1 MAGDASYGYPSSL
14 SRRLKRAIQGRGA
27 GPCGRLLLSGSE
39 RQRSLARSFTRSG
52 LVWRSAGRS
61 VAVVGR
67 RAGARLC
74 RGGSPAG
81 PAGPGVTGRRRG
93 ASSPGYSAARKEAA
107 APPSGPEELALPGAL
122 TAFLPAPTS
131 TGLTRPGLATPSAA
145 QAGRCPPCPGH
156 RVGASRTPAPS
167 GLRAGARARPGTHGL
182 LGFVVFRG

>member
-1 MAGDASYGYPSSL
+1 MAGDAPNGYPSSR
-14 SRRLKRAIQGRGA
+14 SRRRERAIQGRGA
-27 GPCGRLLLSGSE
+27 GPCGRLLLSGPG
-39 RQRSLARSFTRSG
+39 RQRSLARSFACSG

-93 ASSPGYSAARKEAA
+93 ASSPGYSAARTEAA

-131 TGLTRPGLATPSAA
+131 TGPTRPGLATASAA
-145 QAGRCPPCPGH
+145 QAGRCPPCAG
-156 RVGASRTPAPS
+156 RQVGASRTPAPS
-167 GLRAGARARPGTHGL
+167 GLRASARARPGAHGL
-182 LGFVVFRG
+182 LGSVVLRG